1 MHQPNTVNIIG
12 DSSLGP
18 IVIKIRDRWDRRTE
32 WRDEVLVR
40 DFYSRK
46 QKRPHVF
53 EYPRPRILWLCYAW
67 DIPWCCEIP
76 RPLLSGK
83 KNKIP
88 ISYLDEHGFSF
99 PLAIAKHSVEW
110 IDGRF
115 IIDTTAV
122 VERTIHDFSFIVHSG
137 LVNDFWYGRSTR
149 MCLDQSHIGR
159 YITLYHFSFVC
170 DNCYPI
176 MI

>member
-1 MHQPNTVNIIG
+1 MKNGVEP
-12 DSSLGP
+12 
-18 IVIKIRDRWDRRTE
+18 

-40 DFYSRK
+40 DFYEAETKNDPMFPS
-46 QKRPHVF
+46 
-53 EYPRPRILWLCYAW
+53 ILDLKSCDYAR

-76 RPLLSGK
+76 RPLLLGK

-137 LVNDFWYGRSTR
+137 LVNDVSYGRSTR
-149 MCLDQSHIGR
+149 R
-159 YITLYHFSFVC
+159 K
-170 DNCYPI
+170 
-176 MI
+176 